1 MNDEYLDKRYDET
14 PLDDEERELAQLI
27 EQGKLSP
34 RKNKSV
40 TLRMQEADLNK
51 IKDKAAQL
59 DISYLTLIRSLL
71 HRYATEQIKMDNYF

>member
-14 PLDDEERELAQLI
+14 PLDDEERELAAMI
-27 EQGKLSP
+27 ERGELDP
-34 RKNKSV
+34 RDDRSIIVKVKV
-40 TLRMQEADLNK
+40 DDLNK